1 MDKRTRDLKQVALEC
16 ASRVVVKGDVRQ
28 VLKNAELFEA
38 WLTGDTTEVA
48 VLIRE
53 RFDS

>member
-1 MDKRTRDLKQVALEC
+1 MNKDYQIRVIALEC

-38 WLTGDTTEVA
+38 WLEGDTTEIA
-48 VLIRE
+48 VQIRE
-53 RFDS
+53 RFPN